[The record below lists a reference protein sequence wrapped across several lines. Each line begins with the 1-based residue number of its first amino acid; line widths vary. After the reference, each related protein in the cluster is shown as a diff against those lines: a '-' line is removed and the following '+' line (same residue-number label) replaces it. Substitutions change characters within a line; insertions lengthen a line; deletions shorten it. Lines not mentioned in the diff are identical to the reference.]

1 MDRNEALASLDAV
14 SQTDRK
20 MAQKMHWP
28 FWRHAL
34 FGIAEGLLVI
44 GLGAN
49 GAIGATAMGGGVACL
64 LLLMYG
70 DRQRDGMFVS
80 GFKGKRTRPLMWAI
94 MVLVIGSLALSMFV
108 LKWEEGTNPQV
119 VALGIGLAVILTGAS
134 ILWQRLYRAELRVG
148 ASQ

>member
-1 MDRNEALASLDAV
+1 MDRNEALVSLDAV

-70 DRQRDGMFVS
+70 DRQRDGMLVS

-94 MVLVIGSLALSMFV
+94 MVLVIGSL
-108 LKWEEGTNPQV
+108 
-119 VALGIGLAVILTGAS
+119 
-134 ILWQRLYRAELRVG
+134 RRAPRPSGRAGGQTTTSCSSWIEPSTMLV
-148 ASQ
+148 